1 LSDRPRDPSDKRR
14 GVPLREALD
23 GYFQRHGMKR
33 RMQQASIIP
42 EWSRLV
48 GPKIAEVTTPHEVL
62 RDGTLVVSVKSA
74 AWMQE
79 LQMMSPEI
87 VKQLAKRGKRIKRIL
102 WRAE

>member
-1 LSDRPRDPSDKRR
+1 MNSDRRKSL
-14 GVPLREALD
+14 GTPLGEALD
-23 GYFQRHGMKR
+23 RYFERQGIKGRIR
-33 RMQQASIIP
+33 QASVVP
-42 EWSRLV
+42 EWAELV
-48 GPKIAEVTTPHEVL
+48 GPQISEVTTPHAVL

-87 VKQLAKRGKRIKRIL
+87 LRQLGRRGKRIRRIL